1 MRYADAVTS
10 ISSDSA
16 DADPEAGLSGSF
28 RLSITPTPGDIDEL
42 GHVSNQV
49 YLRFI
54 LDAATRHSHAVGLDH
69 AAYLRLGSVF
79 VVRRQTIDYLAPTYA
94 GEDLV
99 VTTWIAEWSAVTS
112 VRRTSLRRTAD
123 GREVAKAET
132 LWAMVATETGRPRRI
147 PAEVRALFA
156 RKAEA

>member
-1 MRYADAVTS
+1 VTS
-10 ISSDSA
+10 ISP
-16 DADPEAGLSGSF
+16 DADPEAGLSDPF
-28 RLSITPTPGDIDEL
+28 RLSITPSPGDIDEL

-54 LDAATRHSHAVGLDH
+54 LDAATQHSHAVGLDH

-79 VVRRQTIDYLAPTYA
+79 VVRRQIIDYLAPTYA
-94 GEDLV
+94 GEHLV

-112 VRRTSLRRTAD
+112 LRRTSLRRTAD

-132 LWAMVATETGRPRRI
+132 LWAMVATEGGRPRRI
-147 PAEVRALFA
+147 PPEVRAMFA
-156 RKAEA
+156 KKATA

>member
-1 MRYADAVTS
+1 MRYAGAVTS
-10 ISSDSA
+10 ISF
-16 DADPEAGLSGSF
+16 DADPGAGLSDPF
-28 RLSITPTPGDIDEL
+28 RIHLRPTPDDIDEL

-54 LDAATRHSHAVGLDH
+54 LDAATQHSHAVGLDH

-79 VVRRQTIDYLAPTYA
+79 VVRRQLIDYLAPTYA
-94 GEDLV
+94 GEALV

-112 VRRTSLRRTAD
+112 LRRTSLRRTAD

-132 LWAMVATETGRPRRI
+132 LWAMVATEGGRPRRI
-147 PAEVRALFA
+147 PPEVRALFG
-156 RKAEA
+156 RKAVS

>member
-1 MRYADAVTS
+1 LRYAAAVTS
-10 ISSDSA
+10 ISS
-16 DADPEAGLSGSF
+16 DADPEAGLSDPF

-49 YLRFI
+49 YLRYI

-69 AAYLRLGSVF
+69 AAYLRIGSVF

-112 VRRTSLRRTAD
+112 VRRTSLLRIAD

-132 LWAMVATETGRPRRI
+132 LWAMVATAGGRPRRI
-147 PAEVRALFA
+147 PPEVRAMFA
-156 RKAEA
+156 RKARA